1 MKKQAGRR
9 TCPGHKKIWT
19 LVASAVRIGQSL
31 GLDSDERRFRTPF
44 EMEVRRRVWYSIG
57 VLDMQAAFDGGSHS
71 VIAYNGVLGRPPL
84 NVDDGVLSLA
94 SSQSPLVEQSGLT
107 DMSYNC
113 MMHDALICMRKLT
126 HVPTD
131 SEGQLVKIR
140 QEWANR
146 SKTVKDWE
154 QRIHDRYLQHCD
166 STQNFQKFMKFV
178 GQDMI
183 VTMRLLERRP
193 MHRLFSAGP
202 PPDNDFNVLELA
214 TDVVER
220 SFLKF
225 TVPAFAPWS
234 WFAWVKWYVLAVMLA
249 ELCGHGDGPLIDRAW
264 KVAEEAFT
272 LFPNL
277 VIDDVRWRSV
287 EKLMRKARS
296 TKGAPR
302 GSSLPVP
309 APTCSQVT
317 SSHGSMRDDWP
328 NKEEYQLQSDALD
341 WHGSIDR
348 DQEQISQ
355 SIQTPAPLIETG
367 QSETQLP
374 PVNME
379 SSAPVTFTDST
390 EYMSW
395 VNWEIFVQD
404 VGNFDEQNALE
415 ASYGGSYTTS

>member
-1 MKKQAGRR
+1 MNKQAGRR
-9 TCPGHKKIWT
+9 TCPGYKKIWT

-31 GLDSDERRFRTPF
+31 GLDSDERRFRTPL
-44 EMEVRRRVWYSIG
+44 EMEVRRRLWYSIG
-57 VLDMQAAFDGGSHS
+57 VLDMQAAFDGGLHF

-84 NVDDGVLSLA
+84 NIDDAVLSLA
-94 SSQSPLVEQSGLT
+94 SSQSPLVEQPGLT

-131 SEGQLVKIR
+131 SELKIR

-146 SKTVKDWE
+146 SKIVKDWE

-166 STQNFQKFMKFV
+166 STQSFQQFMKFV

-202 PPDNDFNVLELA
+202 PPADDFNVLELA

-225 TVPAFAPWS
+225 TNPAFAPWS
-234 WFAWVKWYVLAVMLA
+234 WFAWVKWYILAIMLA

-272 LFPNL
+272 MFADL

-296 TKGAPR
+296 TKDAPR

-309 APTCSQVT
+309 VPTCPQAT
-317 SSHGSMRDDWP
+317 SSHGNMRNEWP
-328 NKEEYQLQSDALD
+328 NKEEHQLQSDVLD
-341 WHGSIDR
+341 WHGGIHR
-348 DQEQISQ
+348 DYERTSQ
-355 SIQTPAPLIETG
+355 SIQNSVPLVETG
-367 QSETQLP
+367 QSGTQLP
-374 PVNME
+374 PVNVE
-379 SSAPVTFTDST
+379 SPAPETFTDNSD
-390 EYMSW
+390 YMSW
-395 VNWEIFVQD
+395 INWEIFVQD
-404 VGNFDEQNALE
+404 VGNFDQQNALE
-415 ASYGGSYTTS
+415 ALYGGSYATS

>member
-1 MKKQAGRR
+1 MNKQAGRR
-9 TCPGHKKIWT
+9 TCPGYKKIWT
-19 LVASAVRIGQSL
+19 LIASAVRIGQSL
-31 GLDSDERRFRTPF
+31 GLDSDDRRFRTPL

-57 VLDMQAAFDGGSHS
+57 VLDMQAAFDGGLHS
-71 VIAYNGVLGRPPL
+71 VITSNSVLGRPPL
-84 NVDDGVLSLA
+84 NVDDAVLALA
-94 SSQSPLVEQSGLT
+94 SSQSPLVEQPGLT

-113 MMHDALICMRKLT
+113 MMHDALNCMKKLT
-126 HVPTD
+126 YVPTD
-131 SEGQLVKIR
+131 FEGQPVKIR

-146 SKTVKDWE
+146 SKIVKDWE
-154 QRIHDRYLQHCD
+154 QRIHDRYLKHCD
-166 STQNFQKFMKFV
+166 STQAFQQFMNFV

-202 PPDNDFNVLELA
+202 PPADDFNVLELA

-234 WFAWVKWYVLAVMLA
+234 WFAWVKWYVLAIMLA

-264 KVAEEAFT
+264 KIAEEAFT
-272 LFPNL
+272 MFADL
-277 VIDDVRWRSV
+277 VIDDVLWSCV

-296 TKGAPR
+296 TKDAPR

-309 APTCSQVT
+309 APTCPQLT
-317 SSHGSMRDDWP
+317 SSHGNMGDDWP
-328 NKEEYQLQSDALD
+328 NKDEHQLQSDQLN
-341 WHGSIDR
+341 WHDDVQR
-348 DQEQISQ
+348 DHERTSQ
-355 SIQTPAPLIETG
+355 SIQNSVSLTETG
-367 QSETQLP
+367 QLGTQLP
-374 PVNME
+374 SVNVE
-379 SSAPVTFTDST
+379 SSVPETFTGNS

-395 VNWEIFVQD
+395 INWEIFVQD

-415 ASYGGSYTTS
+415 ASYEDSYATS

>member
-1 MKKQAGRR
+1 MGKQAGRR
-9 TCPGHKKIWT
+9 TCPGYKKIST

-57 VLDMQAAFDGGSHS
+57 VLDMQAAFDGGLHS
-71 VIAYNGVLGRPPL
+71 VIASNGVLGRPPL
-84 NVDDGVLSLA
+84 NIDDAVLSLA
-94 SSQSPLVEQSGLT
+94 SSQAPLVEQPGLT

-113 MMHDALICMRKLT
+113 MMHDAVICMRKLT

-131 SEGQLVKIR
+131 SEGQPR

-146 SKTVKDWE
+146 SKIVKDWE

-166 STQNFQKFMKFV
+166 STQNFQKFMQFV

-193 MHRLFSAGP
+193 MHRLFSTGP
-202 PPDNDFNVLELA
+202 PPANDFNVLQLA

-225 TVPAFAPWS
+225 TDPAFAPWS
-234 WFAWVKWYVLAVMLA
+234 WFAWVKWYVLAIMLA
-249 ELCGHGDGPLIDRAW
+249 ELCGHGDGPLIERAW
-264 KVAEEAFT
+264 KVAEEAFNM
-272 LFPNL
+272 FPDL

-309 APTCSQVT
+309 APTCPQAT

-328 NKEEYQLQSDALD
+328 RKEEHQSQSDALD
-341 WHGSIDR
+341 WHGGIDR
-348 DQEQISQ
+348 DHELISQ
-355 SIQTPAPLIETG
+355 SIHNSCPLIATG
-367 QSETQLP
+367 QSGTQPP
-374 PVNME
+374 PVIGE
-379 SSAPVTFTDST
+379 SSAPETFTDSS

-404 VGNFDEQNALE
+404 VGDFDEQNALE
-415 ASYGGSYTTS
+415 ASYGGLYATN